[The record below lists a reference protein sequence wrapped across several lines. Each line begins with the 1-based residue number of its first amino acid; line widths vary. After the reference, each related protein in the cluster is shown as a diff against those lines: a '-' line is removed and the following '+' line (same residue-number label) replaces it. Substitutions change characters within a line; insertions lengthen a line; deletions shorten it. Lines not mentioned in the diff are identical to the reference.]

1 MIEEQGQISRTKGE
15 FAWVHTQRK
24 STCGQ
29 CAAQKGCGTNVF
41 SKVLGNKLVEFKA
54 INKIDAA
61 EGDQVVLGLH
71 ESVLLKS
78 AALMYVLP
86 LVSMFLFALLTTA
99 IGQSLELNVSQAW
112 VSLFAVLGL
121 LMGFLGARLFARS
134 HQTDERFQPVIL
146 RRISMA
152 EQFSTNHLQKV

>member
-1 MIEEQGQISRTKGE
+1 MIEEQAQVIRTEGE
-15 FAWVHTQRK
+15 FAWVRTQRK

-54 INKIDAA
+54 INKIDAVA
-61 EGDQVVLGLH
+61 GDQVILGLH

-86 LVSMFLFALLTTA
+86 LVLMFVFALLATA
-99 IGQSLELNVSQAW
+99 VGHSLAGDISQAW

-121 LMGFLGARLFARS
+121 LLGFFGARLFARA
-134 HQTDERFQPVIL
+134 HQTDESFQPVIL
-146 RRISMA
+146 RRTTLP
-152 EQFSTNHLQKV
+152 EQYSINHLQKV

>member
-1 MIEEQGQISRTKGE
+1 MIEEQGQVIRTEGE

-54 INKIDAA
+54 LNKIDATA
-61 EGDQVVLGLH
+61 GDQVVLGLH

-78 AALMYVLP
+78 AVLMYVLP
-86 LVSMFLFALLTTA
+86 LVMMFVFALLATVL
-99 IGQSLELNVSQAW
+99 GHSLELNLSQAW
-112 VSLFAVLGL
+112 VSLFAVMGL
-121 LMGFLGARLFARS
+121 LSGFLGARLFARA
-134 HQTDERFQPVIL
+134 HQADERYQPVIL
-146 RRISMA
+146 RRASLS
-152 EQFSTNHLQKV
+152 EQYSINHLQKV

>member
-1 MIEEQGQISRTKGE
+1 MIEEQAQIIRTEGE
-15 FAWVHTQRK
+15 FAWVRTQRK

-41 SKVLGNKLVEFKA
+41 SKILGNKLVEFKA

-61 EGDQVVLGLH
+61 EGEQVILGLQ

-86 LVSMFLFALLTTA
+86 LVMMFVFALLATA
-99 IGQSLELNVSQAW
+99 VGQSMESDISQAW

-121 LMGFLGARLFARS
+121 LLGFLGARLFARA
-134 HQTDERFQPVIL
+134 HQSDERFQPVIL
-146 RRISMA
+146 RRITLS
-152 EQFSTNHLQKV
+152 EQYSINNLQKV